1 MFIVVAVDECVLY
14 GGALHLVI
22 FELLGKSDGPSR
34 VALEDPLRK
43 LVLRAEG
50 LWRRPKVSK
59 VVELATLLVWK
70 EWKREV
76 AGRWC
81 PSLRRAYR

>member
-50 LWRRPKVSK
+50 L
-59 VVELATLLVWK
+59 
-70 EWKREV
+70 
-76 AGRWC
+76 
-81 PSLRRAYR
+81 